1 MFTPFSCYFL
11 FLSEC
16 VCAVHGSFT
25 SEYVYSVFMSFFSS
39 ACVYAVYGTFTSE
52 YVYAVFIS
60 FFSSECVYA
69 AYGTFTSEYVYAVLC
84 FNVVVWFF
92 FWYFHEQI
100 CSFLL
105 LYLVVEL
112 KSLMSFDVELLALL
126 DLENCLGSKP
136 KSESIDFACSYCFF
150 TLFNFSLTT
159 LASFALASFT
169 FSSSSNLIAV

>member
-1 MFTPFSCYFL
+1 MFTL
-11 FLSEC
+11 FLL
-16 VCAVHGSFT
+16 
-25 SEYVYSVFMSFFSS
+25 FFLS

-69 AYGTFTSEYVYAVLC
+69 AYGTFTSEYVHAVLC
-84 FNVVVWFF
+84 YFFSSECACVVFL
-92 FWYFHEQI
+92 FWYFHERI

-126 DLENCLGSKP
+126 DLEN
-136 KSESIDFACSYCFF
+136 
-150 TLFNFSLTT
+150 
-159 LASFALASFT
+159 
-169 FSSSSNLIAV
+169 